1 MRFPSQITAVALT
14 LSLMCASAQAQEL
27 YFRNKPFKGPRVGSW
42 EQVMVGLKEAAEAF
56 ELPISEENGAYL
68 VGEVSETAATPG
80 QVVVNGKLVSSQPGE
95 TGPLVNLKELA
106 AAAELSYKPNKDLGG
121 IDVTKPVAKG
131 GKSST
136 GVFYTEGEPNYI
148 SRDNPGADSDVDGKA
163 IRGKVTIVFL
173 YASSYEDAYYQK
185 TIKDVDQL
193 AKIDGVVLFKFPK
206 GPKSSPLYK
215 KYPNTSPFIYL
226 FDKRGRF
233 RTRAGGHG
241 INIETMKQLIERAKR
256 ES

>member
-148 SRDNPGADSDVDGKA
+148 SRDNPGADPEVDKKA
-163 IRGKVTIVFL
+163 VRGKITLMYL
-173 YASSYEDAYYQK
+173 YAASYKDAAYQS
-185 TIKDVDQL
+185 TIKSVDQL
-193 AKIDGVVLFKFPK
+193 AQIEGVVLFKFPK
-206 GPKSSPLYK
+206 GPSTTPLHS
-215 KYPNTSPFIYL
+215 KYRSTSPTLYV
-226 FDKRGRF
+226 FDKRAHL
-233 RTRAGGHG
+233 RAQFSGHSISIEG
-241 INIETMKQLIERAKR
+241 AKAKINNLKR
-256 ES
+256 EP